1 MAKKQKRAVSG
12 VAKNNPVQSPS
23 SIAASADKKS
33 STTFSSSR
41 LMSASEFNPD
51 YSYVIK
57 DLKRIGVLAG
67 TFFAAIVVLSL
78 FLK

>member
-1 MAKKQKRAVSG
+1 MAKKQKRAVPG
-12 VAKNNPVQSPS
+12 MAKNNPAQFPS
-23 SIAASADKKS
+23 VAAPTDKKS